1 MIVPTAAEEQGVSD
15 EVVAEQENLESDAEV
30 TTDVAEESEQVQK
43 EDEAEGTEQEA
54 VEVQESQDAQEVQ
67 EKQSK
72 LAEET
77 VSVQTAK
84 SANSFEIE
92 GTVLKKYTAGT
103 GGAVTIPDSVTEI
116 DYAAFEGQEG
126 ITSVKFGKNL
136 EMVGYS
142 AFENCTNLKSVTW
155 NSKVK
160 TIDTQAFYGSGIT
173 SIKIPA
179 SVTQL
184 NDYAFGSCK
193 NLTDVVFE
201 ADVNLSYKLFLD
213 CENLKNVTIAGKP
226 SAIEGYALSGTDITT
241 IDIPDSVKD
250 IEMAAFAY
258 CDSLTTLHLPDSITR
273 LQASIIFSC
282 PNLTSLYIPRYVS
295 DCADNA
301 VGVNSCP
308 KLTVYIHPETTVAIE
323 WAKNNN
329 IRYEIIDESKPY
341 AVESLKA
348 AAYGKNKARLSW
360 DKVENADGYLIY
372 GKHGSDGKYGY
383 IGMTTKNNYYIDK
396 NALDTDYNF
405 YWVYPYKLDD
415 AGKRVVNTSCKYVY
429 AKGICAA
436 VTNLKASNQK
446 GSVKLTW
453 TKSNDAEGY
462 LVYGKTES
470 GKYGYIGMTSKTSYT
485 DKKASKSEYNFY
497 WVYPYYKNADGKMVV
512 GQTGKYVYG
521 KAK

>member
-1 MIVPTAAEEQGVSD
+1 MKKKELLKKGISVGLACMLTVSMIVPTTAEEQTVSD
-15 EVVAEQENLESDAEV
+15 EVVVEQENLESDAEA
-30 TTDVAEESEQVQK
+30 TTDVAEET
-43 EDEAEGTEQEA
+43 A
-54 VEVQESQDAQEVQ
+54 
-67 EKQSK
+67 
-72 LAEET
+72 
-77 VSVQTAK
+77 SVQTAK

-92 GTVLKKYTAGT
+92 GTVLKKYTGT

-116 DYAAFEGQEG
+116 AGEAFKDQEG
-126 ITSVKFGKNL
+126 ITSVKFGKKL
-136 EMVGYS
+136 EIVGCS

-155 NSKVK
+155 NSK
-160 TIDTQAFYGSGIT
+160 INAIYDMAFSGSGIT
-173 SIKIPA
+173 SITIPA
-179 SVTQL
+179 SVTEL
-184 NDYAFGSCK
+184 GSNAFWWCR
-193 NLTDVVFE
+193 NLTDVVYETDADISYE
-201 ADVNLSYKLFLD
+201 AFQGCKK
-213 CENLKNVTIAGKP
+213 LKNVTITGNP
-226 SAIEGYALSGTDITT
+226 SCIG
-241 IDIPDSVKD
+241 
-250 IEMAAFAY
+250 AFAFY
-258 CDSLTTLHLPDSITR
+258 GNTSLEKINIPNSVTEISLDAFYECESLVNVHLPDSLTEIGDY
-273 LQASIIFSC
+273 IFRECHKLNALYMPRSLSYCNGVVDVSSC
-282 PNLTSLYIPRYVS
+282 PNVT
-295 DCADNA
+295 A
-301 VGVNSCP
+301 
-308 KLTVYIHPETTVAIE
+308 YIHSETTVAIE
-323 WAKNNN
+323 WAKKNN

-415 AGKRVVNTSCKYVY
+415 AGKKVVNTSCKYVY

-436 VTNLKASNQK
+436 VTNLKASSQK